1 MASPLAQL
9 ALRARHGRLVVLSG
23 AGISTESG
31 IPDYRSP
38 GRPPHTPL
46 QHQSFMSSPA
56 TRARFWARSFV
67 GWPAFSSA
75 APTRA
80 HWALAALAAPAPRGV
95 GATLITQ
102 NVDRLITAAG
112 ARAVELHGTV
122 HDVDCL
128 DCGAAADRGALQ
140 AEMAARNARWAE
152 HFAPRAAA
160 VDPGDGAAPVRPDG
174 DTALPAHAHE
184 SFVVPAC
191 AVCGGGRLKPRVVF
205 FGGSLD
211 PRTRAAARAA
221 ADAADAMIVVGTTC
235 TVHSALSLVR
245 AAAARG
251 APVAVVNRGATRADD
266 VTTLRIDDAD
276 VGDTLAAL
284 ARDVQRAQQQQ
295 QALRGALDARAE
307 RGEARQHAAAAAE
320 TA

>member
-1 MASPLAQL
+1 MTSA
-9 ALRARHGRLVVLSG
+9 
-23 AGISTESG
+23 
-31 IPDYRSP
+31 
-38 GRPPHTPL
+38 
-46 QHQSFMSSPA
+46 A

-75 APTRA
+75 APSRA
-80 HWALAALAAPAPRGV
+80 HWALASLAAPAPRGLAAALV
-95 GATLITQ
+95 TQ
-102 NVDRLITAAG
+102 NVDRLIAAAG

-122 HDVDCL
+122 HEVDCL

-174 DTALPAHAHE
+174 DTVLPAHAHE
-184 SFVVPAC
+184 SFIVPAC
-191 AVCGGGRLKPRVVF
+191 GACGGGRLKPRVVF

-251 APVAVVNRGATRADD
+251 AAVAVVNRGATRADD
-266 VTTLRIDDAD
+266 VADLRIDDAD

-284 ARDVQRAQQQQ
+284 ARDVERAQLQQLQ
-295 QALRGALDARAE
+295 QRGAPGARAE
-307 RGEARQHAAAAAE
+307 GRHAAEAA
-320 TA
+320 